1 MSFQING
8 KEFQLAKNE
17 KIHIEDSHKYQK
29 FEIDMIAETS
39 GFSVETQWFD
49 VDRKYT
55 LNVFVPSKQTLDP
68 SRILSFLKEGWNLA
82 DLLFGSVLKA
92 DGMMQRP
99 IDLRHPFIFYVG
111 HLTAFEKNQIFK
123 AILNKTSETEDFD
136 NLFARGIDPL
146 VDDPTVCHKHSAD
159 INHSVWPSF
168 EELMN
173 YQDNTRRMIENS
185 FSEVELKKH
194 DLMAQKGRVFK
205 MVNEHTLMHVETL
218 LYMVQVLEGKF
229 KQPLPKEKLNYNF
242 QKVTFFL

>member
-1 MSFQING
+1 MT
-8 KEFQLAKNE
+8 KNE

-55 LNVFVPSKQTLDP
+55 LNVFVPSKQTMDP
-68 SRILSFLKEGWNLA
+68 SKILSNLKEGWKLA
-82 DLLFGSVLKA
+82 DLLFGSVLKVTA
-92 DGMMQRP
+92 MMQRP

-123 AILNKTSETEDFD
+123 MILNQTSETEHFD
-136 NLFARGIDPL
+136 DLFERGIDPM
-146 VDDPTVCHKHSAD
+146 VDDPTICHKHSAD
-159 INHSVWPSF
+159 VNHSMWPSL

-173 YQDNTRRMIENS
+173 YQENTRRMIENS
-185 FSEVELKKH
+185 FSQVALKKH
-194 DLMAQKGRVFK
+194 DLMAQKARVYK

-218 LYMVQVLEGKF
+218 LYMIQVLEEKF
-229 KQPLPKEKLNYNF
+229 KQALPKEKLNYDF
-242 QKVTFFL
+242 LKVRFI